1 MVSLDSPDFFALI
14 TSHYLFLSFSFLFPD
29 EFTFDG
35 HSALIH
41 PENVAESPPWSGA
54 IPDATATLVINT
66 VITTTFPQRLLIG
79 IMWGWSSLEMTVSQV
94 EVQIYQIA

>member
-1 MVSLDSPDFFALI
+1 MVCLDSPDFFALI

-41 PENVAESPPWSGA
+41 PENVTESLPWSGT

-66 VITTTFPQRLLIG
+66 VIISTSPERLLIG
-79 IMWGWSSLEMTVSQV
+79 ILWGWSSLEMTISQV
-94 EVQIYQIA
+94 EVQKYQIA